1 MSGANYDPFATKEE
15 KVDERIWSINQLGQ
29 YELLTTDLSEEEE
42 VSIKTEEE
50 LTQLDAIVEE
60 IAKHAEESQATL
72 PEKPWLPPLA
82 TEIVSPLLKRNG
94 KNNEN
99 FLFLLVLWIFQQN
112 KNKSISISICTN

>member
-1 MSGANYDPFATKEE
+1 M
-15 KVDERIWSINQLGQ
+15 DERIWSINQLGQ
-29 YELLTTDLSEEEE
+29 YELLTADLSEEEE

-82 TEIVSPLLKRNG
+82 TEIVSPLFKTQWQEQRELSVPFGFNRNLFFFG
-94 KNNEN
+94 K
-99 FLFLLVLWIFQQN
+99 VG
-112 KNKSISISICTN
+112 S